1 MVLEGTGWIDLK
13 EIRRNGLPVA
23 VTWLDLTRWRV
34 TLPLLAGANVLQLEA
49 VGFDD
54 AVQATQSLT
63 ITSTTAAEPRPRD
76 LLRMT
81 EIHYHPA
88 NPTTPAELAASSSD
102 SDFEFIELKNIG
114 TQTVTL
120 AGMRFTAGL
129 DYTFPAGTQIAG
141 GSHLV
146 VAADPAALRTK
157 FPTITVI
164 GPFVGTLSRNGERIM
179 LRDAIGNPVA
189 TVNYFDDGR
198 WPEEADGGGSSLEL
212 RDPRANLDAG
222 ENWAASD
229 ESSRASWKSYVYEGT
244 AAASAVGPDGQ
255 WKEFVLGLLDKG
267 EVLLDDISVVE
278 APATTA
284 HGP

>member
-1 MVLEGTGWIDLK
+1 
-13 EIRRNGLPVA
+13 
-23 VTWLDLTRWRV
+23 
-34 TLPLLAGANVLQLEA
+34 
-49 VGFDD
+49 
-54 AVQATQSLT
+54 
-63 ITSTTAAEPRPRD
+63 
-76 LLRMT
+76 
-81 EIHYHPA
+81 
-88 NPTTPAELAASSSD
+88 
-102 SDFEFIELKNIG
+102 
-114 TQTVTL
+114 
-120 AGMRFTAGL
+120 
-129 DYTFPAGTQIAG
+129 
-141 GSHLV
+141 
-146 VAADPAALRTK
+146 
-157 FPTITVI
+157 
-164 GPFVGTLSRNGERIM
+164 M
-179 LRDAIGNPVA
+179 LRDAIGNPAA

-284 HGP
+284 IQMLQNGNFSTGASKWRLLGNHGGTVIDDPDQPGNKVLRLVATGSTDHMSNHVETTLAGNRSVANGRVYRISYRAKWVSGSRQLNTRLYFNRLARTTILDGRPHTGTPGTTNTAWTHKSGPTFTGL